1 VVKRSRTLLSALVMH
16 CRQVAESSNIVS
28 LQQRLEASLVAQ
40 LRDVEGWFGIFAT
53 KALEA

>member
-1 VVKRSRTLLSALVMH
+1 MH